1 MSTAET
7 VAPEL
12 QLPPRFQIRAVLKE
26 TPAVAV
32 YRVFDVSDKRDE
44 AIKILRHELS
54 EPQQLLRFKAEFA
67 TLAGLEHPSIVK
79 VFDFG
84 LIDDRFPYFTME
96 YFAGR
101 KISEFFDGQN
111 WDALYDVILEIA
123 SGLHHIHHLG
133 IIHLDLKPSNILV
146 SDHGQAKIMDF
157 GVAVESHQVLNRQ
170 IRGTLHYM
178 APEVLRQ
185 DRVDSR
191 ADLYALGMT
200 LYETVTG
207 ALPAYGKQ
215 QIEVIRLHLDG
226 EIRPPSSINPRVPDA
241 LEQIIMKLLEKDP
254 RHRFVSAA
262 ALLQAVAQAA
272 GKTAPAGELLVGRGE
287 LFAAPLIGR
296 KHEITQ
302 LTTMIADAR
311 DGRGCGV
318 IVAGPEGMGKS
329 RIVRDATLR
338 AQLDGARVF
347 CGRCPINRKTIYAPF
362 FEIFQQMVAAVNPS
376 ADVTEELRRLLRP
389 LVPAQGEEAA
399 PAHSQKYRLYNR
411 IVQSMQ
417 DMYGFLSA
425 GEGSGS
431 PLIIVIEDLQWAD
444 PSTSELFSFLV
455 GEAKQNRLLVIGTL
469 TADDGSAELIAWEQR
484 AREGGFP
491 VIRVSTLNEALVRE
505 HLQSLLGYENVSDEF
520 VRWMLWE
527 STGSPL
533 NIRRIVDYL
542 IAHDFLS
549 WTANGWM
556 VEMDRIRALRI
567 PGGAAS
573 ILMEKVDG
581 LDDEQRAL
589 LETAAVFGEVSEVDL
604 LMAAAEDPSP
614 RLRGEGAASAAD
626 EGLHPAGVGPSPG
639 ASRHPLPALRG
650 EGPYEILRELVRDGL
665 LDEASD
671 GKSVTFPQ
679 IHLRD
684 ALYNSMHDRR
694 RSELHHRV
702 GHVLEP
708 LLAGGSTQL
717 LGQVAYHFARADEP
731 EKGIRYAVEAGDLA
745 FGTLAHEEAT
755 EFYRSALELMDLA
768 GLDEAHKAEVRE
780 KLADAY
786 YRSSDFRGAMQA
798 YQYLL
803 KSIQARAKD
812 HEANADLARVMKKI
826 GKVLWKRGEHDS
838 ALSYYDNAREI
849 YERLGQT
856 LEVAESLNRMA
867 SVYREADNN
876 EMALQSAQRAMK
888 LLEGTEPNIVFGYIK
903 NLLGNIEYSLGNWQ
917 KSKEILLEA
926 VEVGAKVGSEQ
937 LCKVASTNLGNTLW
951 KLGDWTSALQYYK
964 MNLDLSEAEGD
975 LWDLVTA
982 YNNIGIIEFGRGNF
996 HAALEYFEKCVR
1008 IDEKI
1013 GAIEYEALARENAG
1027 EALEMLGRW
1036 NDALD
1041 QYTRCINMR
1050 GFDESRASRSSVY
1063 IPLARLMNKKG
1074 DIAKALEYVQKAL
1087 SSAER
1092 AREEDNIAEACYV
1105 LAAIEDERENYV
1117 DADRYLGRALKI
1129 FEDKQTTN
1137 GLARAHTA
1145 KASLCF
1151 SQQKLDDAMQHAE
1164 LGAQYAE
1171 QLGDRFSKAKND
1183 WMWGKILY
1191 ANGDR
1196 EGGNVRFEAAR
1207 VTFEELET
1215 PYELGRLLFDIG
1227 LLKDDAEEATQ
1238 TIRGA
1243 IRIFERLDAP
1253 HDLERA
1259 RGALFRIRPSGKV
1272 QVPSAVVGLYEVV
1285 KIINSSLD
1293 LQEVLTRV
1301 LDLGIRRLRAERGMI
1316 LLLDPITSALRT
1328 RVVRNINEGEPD
1340 SKRSP
1345 QSIVREVIQS
1355 GQSVMSADARADER
1369 FVESESVITENILS
1383 ILCVPLIIKDRIAG
1397 AIYVDHRQARHLFS
1411 QKDLNFLEAFADQAA
1426 IAIENARLY
1435 EELEEARTRLSLE
1448 NESLRREVLIEKH
1461 LDSIVGQ
1468 SEAVA
1473 KIQFSIRKA
1482 ASGNSTVLLRGES
1495 GSGKGLVARIIH
1507 NVSPRRN
1514 GPFIKFNCAALPET
1528 LAESELFGHEK
1539 GSFTGADRRK
1549 LGRFELANGGTIFLD
1564 EIGKVSLAIQA
1575 KLLRVVED
1583 KEFERVGGTQTIKT
1597 EVKIIAATNLDIE
1610 KAIDQGTFRE
1620 DLYYRL
1626 NIIPLVLP
1634 PLRERKDD
1642 IPVLTEHFMRKICRD
1657 LGIETKHL
1665 EPGVLDLFLRYNWPG
1680 NIRELEATLH
1690 RAIVMSNDDTIT
1702 RNDFY
1707 GLFSDIV
1714 PASPDAGPVPMPSS
1728 LLNPVIGK
1736 MDITSDIYDEVMSSV
1751 DRQLIERALESSGGR
1766 IREAARRLGLARNTL
1781 KAKIQKYNIAV
1792 KD

>member
-1 MSTAET
+1 MSTAES

-26 TPAVAV
+26 TAAVAV
-32 YRVFDVSDKRDE
+32 YRVFDLSDKRDE
-44 AIKILRHELS
+44 TIKILRHELS

-84 LIDDRFPYFTME
+84 LLHDRFPYFTME
-96 YFAGR
+96 FFAGK

-111 WDALYDVILEIA
+111 WDALYDVILQIA

-146 SDHGQAKIMDF
+146 SDSGQAKIMDF

-215 QIEVIRLHLDG
+215 PIEVIRLHLDG

-254 RHRFVSAA
+254 RHRFPSAA

-296 KHEITQ
+296 KNEVGQ
-302 LTTMIADAR
+302 LTSLIADAR

-318 IVAGPEGMGKS
+318 IISGAEGMGKS

-362 FEIFQQMVAAVNPS
+362 FEVFQQMVAAVNPH
-376 ADVTEELRRLLRP
+376 ADVTEELKRLLRP
-389 LVPAQGEEAA
+389 LVVPAQGEETA
-399 PAHSQKYRLYNR
+399 PTHSQKYRLYNR

-425 GEGSGS
+425 SGEGSGS
-431 PLIIVIEDLQWAD
+431 PLIVIIEDLQWAD

-469 TADDGSAELIAWEQR
+469 TADDATPELTSWEQR

-491 VIRVSTLNEALVRE
+491 LIRVSSLNEALVRE
-505 HLQSLLGYENVSDEF
+505 HLQSLLGDENVSDEF

-542 IAHDFLS
+542 IAHGFLN
-549 WTANGWM
+549 WTATGWI

-573 ILMEKVDG
+573 ILMEKVEA

-589 LETAAVFGEVSEVDL
+589 LETAAVFGEVSEVHL
-604 LMAAAEDPSP
+604 LTRAA
-614 RLRGEGAASAAD
+614 GAPVEEAYR
-626 EGLHPAGVGPSPG
+626 V
-639 ASRHPLPALRG
+639 
-650 EGPYEILRELVRDGL
+650 LRELIRQGL
-665 LDEASD
+665 LDEAPD
-671 GKSVTFPQ
+671 GKTVTFPQ

-684 ALYNSMHDRR
+684 GLYNAMTDRR

-708 LLAGGSTQL
+708 LLEGGSTQL
-717 LGQVAYHFARADEP
+717 LGQVAYHYARADEA
-731 EKGIRYAVEAGDLA
+731 EKGIRYAIEAGDLA
-745 FGTLAHEEAT
+745 LHTLAHEEAT

-786 YRSSDFRGAMQA
+786 YRSNDFRGAMQA

-803 KSIQARAKD
+803 KSIQARARSD
-812 HEANADLARVMKKI
+812 APNGDLARVMKKI
-826 GKVLWKRGEHDS
+826 GKVLTKRGEQDS
-838 ALSYYDNAREI
+838 ALSYFNNAREI
-849 YERLGQT
+849 FEQLGDT
-856 LEVAESLNRMA
+856 LEVAEMLNRMA
-867 SVYREADNN
+867 WLYREIDDYN
-876 EMALQSAQRAMK
+876 MARETSERAMK
-888 LLEGTEPNIVFGYIK
+888 LLEGAEPNIVYGYIK
-903 NLLGNIEYSLGNWQ
+903 NMLGTIEYSLGNWQ
-917 KSKEILLEA
+917 KSKELLLEA
-926 VEVGAKVGSEQ
+926 VEVGSAVASEQ
-937 LCKVASTNLGNTLW
+937 LRKVASTNLGNTLW
-951 KLGDWTSALQYYK
+951 KLGDWTSALRYYK
-964 MNLDLSEAEGD
+964 MNLDLSEAAGD
-975 LWDLVTA
+975 IWDLITA
-982 YNNIGIIEFGRGNF
+982 YNNVGVIEFGRGNF
-996 HAALEYFEKCVR
+996 HAALEYFDKSLR

-1013 GAIEYEALARENAG
+1013 GAIEYEALARENVG
-1027 EALEMLGRW
+1027 EAMEMLGRW
-1036 NDALD
+1036 NDALE
-1041 QYTRCINMR
+1041 QYQRCVNMR

-1063 IPLARLMNKKG
+1063 IPLARLTNKKG

-1087 SSAER
+1087 SAAER
-1092 AREEDNIAEACYV
+1092 TREEDMAAEACYV
-1105 LAAIEDERENYV
+1105 LASIEDERENYIE
-1117 DADRYLGRALKI
+1117 AERYLNRALKI
-1129 FEDKQTTN
+1129 FEENQTTN
-1137 GLARAHTA
+1137 GLGRAHTA

-1151 SQQKLDDAMQHAE
+1151 SQQRTEEAIEHAQ
-1164 LGAQYAE
+1164 LGARYAE

-1183 WMWGKILY
+1183 WMWGKILF

-1196 EGGNVRFEAAR
+1196 EAAAARFEAAR
-1207 VTFEELET
+1207 VAFEELET

-1272 QVPSAVVGLYEVV
+1272 QPPSAVVGLYEVV

-1301 LDLGIRRLRAERGMI
+1301 LDLAIRRLRAERGMI

-1328 RVVRNINEGEPD
+1328 RVVRNINEGETA

-1355 GQSVMSADARADER
+1355 GQSIMSADARADAR
-1369 FVESESVITENILS
+1369 FVESESVIAENILS
-1383 ILCVPLIIKDRIAG
+1383 ILCVPLIIKDRISG

-1411 QKDLNFLEAFADQAA
+1411 QKDLNFLEAFSDQAA

-1549 LGRFELANGGTIFLD
+1549 LGRFELANGGSIFLD

-1597 EVKIIAATNLDIE
+1597 DVKIIAATNLDIE
-1610 KAIDQGTFRE
+1610 KAIELGTFRE

-1642 IPVLTEHFMRKICRD
+1642 IPVLAEHFIRKICRD
-1657 LGIETKHL
+1657 LGIETKRL

-1707 GLFSDIV
+1707 GLFTDIV
-1714 PASPDAGPVPMPSS
+1714 PASPDAGVVPMPSS

-1781 KAKIQKYNIAV
+1781 KSKIQKYNIAV
-1792 KD
+1792 RD

>member
-1 MSTAET
+1 MSTVET

-12 QLPPRFQIRAVLKE
+12 QLPPRFQIGAVLKE

-79 VFDFG
+79 VYDFG
-84 LIDDRFPYFTME
+84 LIDERFPYFTME
-96 YFAGR
+96 YFAGK
-101 KISEFFDGQN
+101 KISEFFGGQN
-111 WDALYDVILEIA
+111 WDALYDVILQIA

-146 SDHGQAKIMDF
+146 SDSGQAKIMDF

-215 QIEVIRLHLDG
+215 PIDVIRLHLDG
-226 EIRPPSSINPRVPDA
+226 EIRPPSAINPRVPDA

-254 RHRFVSAA
+254 RHRFPSAA

-287 LFAAPLIGR
+287 LYAAPLIGR
-296 KHEITQ
+296 KNEVAQ
-302 LTTMIADAR
+302 LTAHIADAR
-311 DGRGCGV
+311 DGRGGGV
-318 IVAGPEGMGKS
+318 IVAGAEGMGKS

-389 LVPAQGEEAA
+389 LVVPAQGEESA

-455 GEAKQNRLLVIGTL
+455 SEAKSNRLLVIGTL
-469 TADDGSAELIAWEQR
+469 TADDGSPDLIAWEQR
-484 AREGGFP
+484 AREGGYS
-491 VIRVSTLNEALVRE
+491 VIRVSTLNELMVRE
-505 HLQSLLGYENVSDEF
+505 HLQSLLGYEHVSDEF

-542 IAHDFLS
+542 IAHDFLRWS
-549 WTANGWM
+549 AGGWS
-556 VEMDRIRALRI
+556 VEMERIRALRI

-573 ILMEKVDG
+573 ILMEKVEA
-581 LDDEQRAL
+581 LDDEHRAL

-604 LMAAAEDPSP
+604 LTRAADAPAEDAF
-614 RLRGEGAASAAD
+614 R
-626 EGLHPAGVGPSPG
+626 V
-639 ASRHPLPALRG
+639 
-650 EGPYEILRELVRDGL
+650 LRELVRDGL
-665 LDEASD
+665 LDESTD
-671 GKSVTFPQ
+671 GKTVTFPQ

-684 ALYNSMHDRR
+684 TLYNAMADRR

-717 LGQVAYHFARADEP
+717 LGQVAYHFARGDEP
-731 EKGIRYAVEAGDLA
+731 ERGIHYAIEAGDLA
-745 FGTLAHEEAT
+745 FRTTAMEEAT

-768 GLDEAHKAEVRE
+768 GADEARKTEARE

-786 YRSSDFRGAMQA
+786 YRSNDFRGAMHA

-803 KSIQARAKD
+803 KSIQAHAGSDAPNR
-812 HEANADLARVMKKI
+812 DLARVMKKI
-826 GKVLWKRGEHDS
+826 GKVLSKRGEHDS

-849 YERLGQT
+849 FEQLGET
-856 LEVAESLNRMA
+856 LEVAEMLNRQA
-867 SVYREADNN
+867 WIYRETDDFELAR
-876 EMALQSAQRAMK
+876 QSGERAMQ
-888 LLEGTEPNIVFGYIK
+888 LLEGAESNIVYGYIK
-903 NLLGNIEYSLGNWQ
+903 NMLGTVEYALGNWQ
-917 KSKEILLEA
+917 KSKELLLEA

-964 MNLDLSEAEGD
+964 MNLELSESEGD
-975 LWDLVTA
+975 LWSLITA
-982 YNNIGIIEFGRGNF
+982 YNNVGIIEFGRGNF
-996 HAALEYFEKCVR
+996 HAALEYFDKSAR

-1013 GAIEYEALARENAG
+1013 GAIEYEALARENIG

-1036 NDALD
+1036 NEALE
-1041 QYTRCINMR
+1041 QYQRCTHMR
-1050 GFDESRASRSSVY
+1050 GFDESRSSRVSVY
-1063 IPLARLMNKKG
+1063 IPFARLMNKKG

-1087 SSAER
+1087 AAAER
-1092 AREEDNIAEACYV
+1092 AREEDILAEACYV
-1105 LAAIEDERENYV
+1105 LASIEDERENYT
-1117 DADRYLGRALKI
+1117 DAERYLERALQI
-1129 FEDKQTTN
+1129 FEDKQTTA

-1145 KASLCF
+1145 QSSLAF
-1151 SQQKLDDAMQHAE
+1151 SQQRMEEAIRHAE
-1164 LGAQYAE
+1164 LGAQYAD

-1183 WMWGKILY
+1183 WMWGKILF

-1196 EGGNVRFEAAR
+1196 EHANLRFEAAR
-1207 VTFEELET
+1207 VAFEELET

-1227 LLKDDAEEATQ
+1227 VLKDDAEEATQ

-1272 QVPSAVVGLYEVV
+1272 QQPGAVVGLYEVV

-1301 LDLGIRRLRAERGMI
+1301 LDLAIRRLRAERGMI
-1316 LLLDPITSALRT
+1316 LLLDPITSQLRT
-1328 RVVRNINEGEPD
+1328 RVVRNINEGEHE

-1369 FVESESVITENILS
+1369 FVESESVIAENILS
-1383 ILCVPLIIKDRIAG
+1383 IVCVPLIIKERIAG

-1411 QKDLNFLEAFADQAA
+1411 QKDLNFLEAFSDQAA

-1507 NVSPRRN
+1507 NVSPRRS

-1539 GSFTGADRRK
+1539 GAFTGADRRK
-1549 LGRFELANGGTIFLD
+1549 LGRFELANNGSIFLD

-1597 EVKIIAATNLDIE
+1597 DVKIIAATNLDIE
-1610 KAIDQGTFRE
+1610 RAIDQGTFRE

-1626 NIIPLVLP
+1626 NIIPLILP
-1634 PLRERKDD
+1634 PLRDRKDD
-1642 IPVLTEHFMRKICRD
+1642 IPVLAEHFIRKICRD

-1665 EPGVLDLFLRYNWPG
+1665 EPGVLDLFMRYNWPG

-1707 GLFSDIV
+1707 GLFADIV
-1714 PASPDAGPVPMPSS
+1714 PPSPDAGPVPMPSS

-1736 MDITSDIYDEVMSSV
+1736 MDITSEIYDEVMSSV

-1792 KD
+1792 RD